1 MKVSCLHFSV
11 VNDAPWPLCLGNTI
25 SHREAGSLWNTF
37 RSSFQ
42 LILLDM
48 LYARKQVKENIIS
61 LLIHFWTLD
70 TLHHKTHGRLV
81 KLILSLLD

>member
-1 MKVSCLHFSV
+1 MKVSCLHFSL
-11 VNDAPWPLCLGNTI
+11 VNDAPLPLCLGKAI
-25 SHREAGSLWNTF
+25 SHREPGSLWNTF

-48 LYARKQVKENIIS
+48 LDARTQVKENIIS
-61 LLIHFWTLD
+61 LLIRSRCP
-70 TLHHKTHGRLV
+70 LHHKTHDRLV